1 MGRKKFEPGKNGE
14 SKVANLVSPANGV
27 CSNKLFYANRLKEFR
42 AIAHVTQADLA
53 SRLGLSVSAI
63 ANWESG
69 RTRPD
74 VSNIPALCNVLG
86 ISIAEFFSNSLNA
99 EEDERKLLFRYRQ
112 LNKPHQMVL
121 LSMAEQLLNA
131 EEQATSSECP
141 ELEVLLLADD
151 QVAAGANY
159 YDFSARCKPC
169 YVHSSPVVRRA
180 DYVFKVNGDSMEPKY
195 PDGCYV
201 LVKKDD
207 TVLRYGDV
215 GIFQA
220 DGSLYIKEYHKDGL
234 HSINPVYNVMRKE
247 HYGFIKSIGRVI
259 GILDLDDFATE
270 NEIACF
276 KQRN

>member
-14 SKVANLVSPANGV
+14 SKAVNLVSPTNGV

-42 AIAHVTQADLA
+42 SIAHVTQADLA
-53 SRLGLSVSAI
+53 SRLGLSVSAV

-74 VSNIPALCNVLG
+74 VSNIPALCNTLG

-131 EEQATSSECP
+131 EEQAATSEYP
-141 ELEVLLLADD
+141 ELEELLLADD

-159 YDFSARCKPC
+159 YDFSACCKPC

-180 DYVFKVNGDSMEPKY
+180 DYIFKVSGDSMEPSY

-201 LVKKDD
+201 LVKKDA
-207 TVLRYGDV
+207 TALRYGDV

-220 DGSLYIKEYHKDGL
+220 DGSL
-234 HSINPVYNVMRKE
+234 
-247 HYGFIKSIGRVI
+247 
-259 GILDLDDFATE
+259 
-270 NEIACF
+270 
-276 KQRN
+276 

>member
-1 MGRKKFEPGKNGE
+1 M
-14 SKVANLVSPANGV
+14 
-27 CSNKLFYANRLKEFR
+27 KEFR
-42 AIAHVTQADLA
+42 SIAHVTQADLA
-53 SRLGLSVSAI
+53 SRLGLSVSAV

-74 VSNIPALCNVLG
+74 VSNIPALCNTLG

-131 EEQATSSECP
+131 EEQAATSEYP
-141 ELEVLLLADD
+141 ELEELLLADD

-159 YDFSARCKPC
+159 YDFSACCKPC

-180 DYVFKVNGDSMEPKY
+180 DYIFKVSGDSMEPSY

-201 LVKKDD
+201 LVKKTLQHCDMGMSAYFRQMGACISKN
-207 TVLRYGDV
+207 TVRMGCIL
-215 GIFQA
+215 
-220 DGSLYIKEYHKDGL
+220 
-234 HSINPVYNVMRKE
+234 SIPHMK
-247 HYGFIKSIGRVI
+247 
-259 GILDLDDFATE
+259 
-270 NEIACF
+270 
-276 KQRN
+276 